1 MIKDNKER
9 VIGKLISINSD
20 KFTVELLNQS
30 INFTI
35 NGFEDIYQ
43 YAQIN
48 GYVILHIKTFILLLK
63 FLELENGIRI

>member
-35 NGFEDIYQ
+35 NGFEDIL
-43 YAQIN
+43 QIP
-48 GYVILHIKTFILLLK
+48 VILTT
-63 FLELENGIRI
+63 